1 MRILVLGATGNVG
14 RQVSAL
20 AAGSDHE
27 VRAVARNR
35 PGSLPAG
42 VHFVRGDLGDAS
54 SYAAALEG
62 VDALFSLPGYGGLAG
77 TLTAARAAGV
87 RRVVLLSSSSAPTGR
102 TDNAVARYMI
112 ESERTVRDSGIAWT
126 LLRPNAFM
134 SNALRWLPQLADGDV
149 VREGFGDVPLSVVHP
164 GDIAA
169 VAVDAL
175 VDDRH
180 AGRAYRL
187 SGPETLSTA
196 ERVRQVGVAAGRD
209 LSFVPLDD
217 DEARATMLETTP
229 PEYVDAF
236 FQFYRG
242 RLIDE
247 TTVQPTFEQVMG
259 RPPTGF
265 AVWAQE
271 NAELFRRR

>member
-14 RQVSAL
+14 REVSAL

-27 VRAVARNR
+27 VRAVARTR
-35 PGSLPAG
+35 PDQSPAG
-42 VHFVRGDLGDAS
+42 VHFVPGDLNDAS

-62 VDALFSLPGYGGLAG
+62 VDALFTLPGYGGLAD

-87 RRVVLLSSSSAPTGR
+87 RRVVLLSSSAAPTGR

-112 ESERTVRDSGIAWT
+112 ESERTVRDGGIAWT
-126 LLRPNAFM
+126 MLRPNAFM

-149 VREGFGDVPLSVVHP
+149 VREAFGDVPLSVIHP

-175 VDDRH
+175 TDDRH

-196 ERVRQVGVAAGRD
+196 ERVRLVGVAAGRE
-209 LSFVPLDD
+209 LSFVPLAD
-217 DEARATMLETTP
+217 DEARTEMLATTP

-236 FQFYRG
+236 FQFYRDA
-242 RLIDE
+242 LIDE

-259 RPPTGF
+259 RPPRTF
-265 AVWAQE
+265 ATWAEE
-271 NAELFRRR
+271 NAGSFRRG